1 MIECRV
7 FVRRQRPPVL
17 ERLIPRGAARGM
29 RTALQISE
37 CGVVGRDHAR
47 LRAPFDA
54 HVADRH
60 PAFHAQAAHGR
71 AAVLD
76 QMTLAK
82 RRSGAAD
89 QPEHHVFGR
98 HAERKLA
105 LDSHREVASS
115 RLRQALGRQHELDL
129 GCADA
134 KRQSAKCS
142 MSGGMRV
149 AADDQH
155 PGLRQAELGT
165 DDVHD
170 ALAPAA
176 DLMQRDA
183 FAPAVLRQHLHLLPR
198 RSLPVLRCFT
208 SP

>member
-1 MIECRV
+1 
-7 FVRRQRPPVL
+7 
-17 ERLIPRGAARGM
+17 
-29 RTALQISE
+29 
-37 CGVVGRDHAR
+37 
-47 LRAPFDA
+47 
-54 HVADRH
+54 
-60 PAFHAQAAHGR
+60 
-71 AAVLD
+71 
-76 QMTLAK
+76 MTLAK

-98 HAERKLA
+98 HAERELA

-198 RSLPVLRCFT
+198 QLVRGPGAPSRGDVVVHGRHAQIGPADAPPRQAQALESLRRGDLVHEVQVDIKEVGFAGRCADYVRI
-208 SP
+208 PELLG